1 MKGEDKS
8 TRSPVSKDDL
18 YNHQERAEFDDL
30 LKVPELEHVG
40 TVKDEDMER
49 MMKISEEMLDLDLNL
64 QQADLDCLLNVDI
77 FTEKQSPAVSL

>member
-8 TRSPVSKDDL
+8 MRCPVSKDDL

-40 TVKDEDMER
+40 TVNDEDMER